1 MLPRNTNRNLR
12 VVFMGTPEFAV
23 ASLEALLADGWN
35 IVAVVTAPD
44 KAGGRGMKLQSS
56 AVKQS
61 ALKHQIPVLQPE
73 KLKDPGFLTELRS
86 FKADLQVV
94 VAFRMLPELVWN
106 MPPLG
111 TINLHASLL
120 PAYRGAAPINW
131 AIMNGEVVSGV
142 TTFRLQQE
150 IDTGN
155 ILLQEKVEIAETD
168 NAGILHDKL
177 KETGAALLVQTVRGI
192 ADKTIA
198 EIPQEQVQHQAAAT
212 SELPTAPKIFTGTCL
227 IDWNR
232 PVKQV
237 YDHIRGL
244 SPYPAAFT
252 YIGDKMLKIYEARM
266 IHDEPKDAPGT
277 IHSDHKTFLRF
288 AAADGYIDCLE
299 IQLSGKKRMATDA
312 FLRGNTIVS

>member
-1 MLPRNTNRNLR
+1 MPPVNTNRDLR

-44 KAGGRGMKLQSS
+44 KAGGRGMKLMSS
-56 AVKQS
+56 AVKQA
-61 ALKHQIPVLQPE
+61 ALKHRIPLLQPE
-73 KLKDPGFLTELRS
+73 KLKDPVFLEELRGY
-86 FKADLQVV
+86 KADIQVV

-131 AIMNGEVVSGV
+131 AIMNGESVSGV

-155 ILLQEKVEIAETD
+155 ILLQEKVAIADTD
-168 NAGILHDKL
+168 NAGTLHDKL
-177 KETGAALLVQTVRGI
+177 KETGAALLVQTLRGI
-192 ADKTIA
+192 ADKTII
-198 EIPQEQVQHQAAAT
+198 EIPQEQLQPDANKT
-212 SELPTAPKIFTGTCL
+212 SALPSAPKIFTGTCL

-252 YIGDKMLKIYEARM
+252 YIGEKMLKIYEAR
-266 IHDEPKDAPGT
+266 IILDEPVAAPGT
-277 IHSDHKTFLRF
+277 IHSDQKTFLRF
-288 AAADGYIDCLE
+288 AALDGYIECLE
-299 IQLSGKKRMATDA
+299 IQLSGKKRMAADA
-312 FLRGNTIVS
+312 FLRGNTIVT